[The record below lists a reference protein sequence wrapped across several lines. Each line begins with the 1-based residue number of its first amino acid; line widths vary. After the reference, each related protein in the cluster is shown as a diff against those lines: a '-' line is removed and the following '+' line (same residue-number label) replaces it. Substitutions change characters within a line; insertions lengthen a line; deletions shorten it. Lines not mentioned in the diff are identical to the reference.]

1 MPAHPDARPA
11 RPDGGA
17 DMSRTYWLVVLVEV
31 VVIALLYW
39 LGRHFA

>member
-1 MPAHPDARPA
+1 MPAHSDVAPA
-11 RPDGGA
+11 RPEENA
-17 DMSRTYWLVVLVEV
+17 DLSRTYRLVVVVEA